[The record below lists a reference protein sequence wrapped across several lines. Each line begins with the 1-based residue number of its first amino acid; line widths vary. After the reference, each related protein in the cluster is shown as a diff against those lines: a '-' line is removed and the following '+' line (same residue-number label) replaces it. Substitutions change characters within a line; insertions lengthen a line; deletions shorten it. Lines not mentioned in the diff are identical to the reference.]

1 MIADSIN
8 SFLENFKGQKMEEVI
23 NYEEVIK
30 GGENDYV
37 EFKSSLRWD
46 YEQGIVNKLMECI
59 IAKTVAAFMNSEGGK
74 LFIGVSDIGKIL
86 GIEKDCDTLKNKNKD
101 GFLLQVTQVINQY
114 LGKEFNQYI
123 SIKITQIEGKEICIV
138 NVTNSAMPVFLKN
151 NDKEEFYIRASASSQ
166 PMSIREA
173 NEYIRTHWEN

>member
-8 SFLENFKGQKMEEVI
+8 SFLENLKGKEKEDVI
-23 NYEEVIK
+23 DYGKIIK

-46 YEQGIVNKLMECI
+46 YEQENTNKLMEYI
-59 IAKTVAAFMNSEGGK
+59 VAKTISAFINSEGGK
-74 LFIGVSDIGKIL
+74 LFIGVNDSGEIL
-86 GIEKDCDTLKNKNKD
+86 GIEKDCATFKNKNKD
-101 GFLLQVTQVINQY
+101 GFLLQLTQVINQY

-123 SIKITQIEGKEICIV
+123 SIKIVPIDGKDICIV
-138 NVTNSAMPVFLKN
+138 DIANSAMPVFLKN

-173 NEYIRTHWEN
+173 NEYIRTHWDN

>member
-8 SFLENFKGQKMEEVI
+8 SFLGNLKGREVEETI

-46 YEQGIVNKLMECI
+46 YEQGNVNKLMEHI
-59 IAKTVAAFMNSEGGK
+59 IAKTISAFMNSEGGK
-74 LFIGVSDIGKIL
+74 LLIGISDAGEVL
-86 GIEKDCDTLKNKNKD
+86 GIDKDCATLKNKNKD
-101 GFLLQVTQVINQY
+101 GFLLQLTQVINQY
-114 LGKEFNQYI
+114 LGKEFNQYM
-123 SIKITQIEGKEICIV
+123 SIKIIQIESKEACVIDV
-138 NVTNSAMPVFLKN
+138 MNSAMPVFLKN
-151 NDKEEFYIRASASSQ
+151 MGKEEFYIRASASSQ
-166 PMSIREA
+166 SMSIREA